1 MTAQPS
7 QLLSK
12 VSKNFFKKIFKTIL
26 LFPLFPAPIPKINK
40 IGLFHIKHPV
50 PLVLQDQIVQS
61 RTKNEYAKKKKLNQA
76 LTIIKITKII
86 V

>member
-1 MTAQPS
+1 MTQASFIINHTVYLYYFPPPPPPPS
-7 QLLSK
+7 HSL
-12 VSKNFFKKIFKTIL
+12 VPKNL
-26 LFPLFPAPIPKINK
+26 
-40 IGLFHIKHPV
+40 GLFHIKHPV

-61 RTKNEYAKKKKLNQA
+61 RRMNMQKKLNQA